1 MEDKKLKNCTCKKI
15 PRIELFFATKDR
27 PLLCKECNGYVYI
40 EPILVEAFLGSSGFV
55 LILAALFL
63 LAEYKGLGLLIL
75 AGAFFGISILLRL
88 IELYILKIHFMNEEE
103 KRFRE
108 QRREPNIYT
117 LILFIA
123 ILIAIL
129 FYNYNY

>member
-1 MEDKKLKNCTCKKI
+1 MEDKKLKNCACKKM
-15 PRIELFFATKDR
+15 PRIKLFFATKDI
-27 PLLCKECNGYVYI
+27 PLLCKECNDYLYI
-40 EPILVEAFLGSSGFV
+40 EPIFVEAFLNSGFA
-55 LILAALFL
+55 LIFAAFFLF
-63 LAEYKGLGLLIL
+63 AAYKGLGLLIL

-88 IELYILKIHFMNEEE
+88 IELYMLKIHFMNEEE

-117 LILFIA
+117 LILFIV

-129 FYNYNY
+129 FYNYNH